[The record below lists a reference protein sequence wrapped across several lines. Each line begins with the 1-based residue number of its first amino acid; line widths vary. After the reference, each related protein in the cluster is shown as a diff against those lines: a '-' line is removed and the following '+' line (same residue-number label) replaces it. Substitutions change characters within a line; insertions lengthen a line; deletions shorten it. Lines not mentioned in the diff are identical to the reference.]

1 MATGLQLFTG
11 KDENS
16 MRRR

>member
-1 MATGLQLFTG
+1 MYGSE

-16 MRRR
+16 MRLTA